1 MMDASQRTSCI
12 LPAGNPPAGHI
23 CICHEKS
30 CFLERGSPVHSVP
43 DTVTTSPR
51 PGLPGRLKGSAKSFR
66 SWKASLLL
74 PEAWLDRLAQPGCP
88 KWRWTSVLSLM
99 VSGAR
104 HRKTIVF
111 FFFASFTTQLCRCVS
126 VVSDV
131 QLLPW
136 QPQKVAFLEGA
147 VKTSH
152 VTSVQWERF
161 WERALTRSL
170 MINGAAMGM
179 TGQSTLSRS
188 SPSRA
193 GPLQGW
199 GESTWAQSVTLPSS
213 FYTCR
218 GEGWGTWDILN

>member
-30 CFLERGSPVHSVP
+30 CFLDRGSPAHSVP

-111 FFFASFTTQLCRCVS
+111 FFCLLHNTVVQMCLSSLRCATAPMATTESCLSGGRREDFPCHLSPVREILREGLDKVPDDQWCCYGDDWS
-126 VVSDV
+126 VN
-131 QLLPW
+131 PF
-136 QPQKVAFLEGA
+136 PFL
-147 VKTSH
+147 
-152 VTSVQWERF
+152 
-161 WERALTRSL
+161 SL
-170 MINGAAMGM
+170 
-179 TGQSTLSRS
+179 S
-188 SPSRA
+188 SRA
-193 GPLQGW
+193 SPRMGRTNLGPV
-199 GESTWAQSVTLPSS
+199 SHPSL
-213 FYTCR
+213 FFLY
-218 GEGWGTWDILN
+218 L